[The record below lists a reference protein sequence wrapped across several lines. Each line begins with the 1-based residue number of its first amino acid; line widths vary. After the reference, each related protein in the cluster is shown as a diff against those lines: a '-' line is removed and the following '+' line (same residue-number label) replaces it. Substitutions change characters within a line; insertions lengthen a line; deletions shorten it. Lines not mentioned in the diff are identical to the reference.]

1 MKILS
6 ILCGLILSQ
15 SMCTNAAHFYGYV
28 RNPDGAAMP
37 NLAVQYQMVGDGE
50 CWYTDSGV
58 GCGDISRKTDVNGAY
73 ATTDISFAADYN
85 ARVYDTYSTYNFTPA
100 IYASYIDGANVLINF
115 TRTNTA
121 PGLDYT
127 GEASY
132 INDAVFPLVE
142 MSSNSFSF
150 RVKYTDE
157 NNDAP
162 LTGYP
167 RVLVKKGA
175 VVVSTLTMNYVSG
188 TNLAGAIYST
198 ATLLAPCSFY
208 TWTVEA
214 RDFNSTVTTTTL
226 TGLGPDVR
234 GFISGTVRDANSV
247 AMAGVTMTLTGDES
261 SAITTDVNGAYVFNW
276 VQTGA
281 YTVTPSSHAYYT
293 FTPVSR
299 STAALVNNIA
309 AWDFARNN
317 TGAAADYTNEAG
329 YTADMVEPN
338 IGVPENPF
346 IFRFTYI
353 DAENDMPAAGYPKLH
368 IKKGGLAVSGSPFTM
383 TAAAAG
389 DLDAMDGKIYAY
401 SKTLATMAVD
411 YTYYIEAKDAQN
423 GAVAATAELSGP
435 NVAHQP
441 TLTWTG
447 EAGYT
452 ADGVNPDT
460 GTVSNTY
467 AFHVK
472 YTDVDNL
479 APAAG
484 YPKIHILKAGAEIS
498 GSPFA
503 MSYLSGNHNT
513 GSIYSYQTALST
525 GIGYTYQ
532 YEALN
537 QSLYPAAIIA
547 GYGPQVRTKIAGY
560 VRDLASN
567 PLGSVTLTLS
577 GAESATYLTA
587 ADGYYEFLITTNT
600 FNVVASSHAYYTF
613 TPADRDYVDNQADLA
628 TENYTR
634 NSVAPVLTWTNEG
647 GYEADGVEPGIAQS
661 SNTFTFRIKYT
672 NSTGDAP
679 AAGYPRVLVK
689 RGGVVVST
697 LTMNYV
703 SGTNLAGAIYSTATL
718 LAPYNYTYVF
728 EAKDAFNTTADPATG
743 LGPDVR
749 GFISGTVRDANSAA
763 MSGVTLTLAGD
774 ADSALATGADGTFL
788 FPGLPAGG
796 NYTVTPSSHAY
807 YSFAPVSLSTA
818 ALVNNIA
825 AWDFARN
832 NTGAAADWTGEA
844 GYEAD
849 GVVPN
854 IGAPEN
860 PFIFRFT
867 YIDAENDMPAA
878 GYPKLHIKKGG
889 LAVSGSPFTMT
900 AAEAGDLDAMD
911 GKIYAYSKT
920 LATIGADYTYYIEAK
935 DAQNGAVAATAELS
949 GPNVA
954 HQPTLTW
961 AGVAGYIAD
970 GISPDTSTVAA
981 TYTYEI
987 KYTDVDNLAPAAGY
1001 PKIHILKAGAEIS
1014 GSPFAMSYL
1023 SGNHNTGSLYTYQTT
1038 LPFGMDYTYQFEAQN
1053 QYLSAAVT
1061 RGGYGPQVRS
1071 KISGYV
1077 KDLGNNPLSDI
1088 TLTLAGAEAKTY
1100 KTVSDGYFEFLI
1112 TTETY
1117 TVTPSSHA
1125 YYTFTPGQRDY
1136 LNQAADAAF
1145 EGFARD
1151 AIAPVLAWTG
1161 EAGYTSSVASPVVAM
1176 SSNTYTFRVNYLNAN
1191 NDGPAAGYPRVL
1203 VKKGAATVQT
1213 LTMNYVS
1220 GTNLA
1225 GAIYSTATLLAPCSF
1240 YTYTVEAK
1248 DIYDTTGTPLNETGP
1263 DVRAYI
1269 AGTVRD
1275 ANSAAM
1281 GGVTLTLAGNAAGSM
1296 VTVADGAYSFTM
1308 LPAGG
1313 NYTVTPSSHAYYT
1326 FTPVSRS
1333 TSLVTNL
1340 AGWDFARNNYAPTL
1354 TWSSE
1359 TNYEDIR
1366 GVWPS
1371 TGVTNDDTFIFKV
1384 VYEDVDD
1391 EAYKSLNLYLKKDG
1405 VVIST
1410 IPLTDCY
1417 GDFYSGL
1424 TCSYGTLISTSG
1436 VYAYRFGAVGR
1447 WDETITT
1454 PEKTFLSMLPP
1465 SAPTND
1471 AAVIEDNQTLVSSEV
1486 TLKWSAADPEGGPIT
1501 YAVYVSQNSS
1511 QVLSV
1516 RAGFRPAASAA
1527 ALVYTGTDTSY
1538 TLRNLVPGKTYY
1550 WKVNATNQYGVTT
1563 AGSVMSFTTLETAV
1577 NKVFNYPNPFNPTKT
1592 KTNIVFRV
1600 NSPQI
1605 VKIKIYSEYGDLVN
1619 TIEAAAAAGTNEV
1632 KFDGRD
1638 KSGQLLFNGSYIAKI
1653 ERAEGAAKCYILI
1666 VK

>member
-247 AMAGVTMTLTGDES
+247 DMAGVTMTLTGDES

-299 STAALVNNIA
+299 
-309 AWDFARNN
+309 
-317 TGAAADYTNEAG
+317 
-329 YTADMVEPN
+329 
-338 IGVPENPF
+338 
-346 IFRFTYI
+346 
-353 DAENDMPAAGYPKLH
+353 
-368 IKKGGLAVSGSPFTM
+368 
-383 TAAAAG
+383 
-389 DLDAMDGKIYAY
+389 
-401 SKTLATMAVD
+401 
-411 YTYYIEAKDAQN
+411 
-423 GAVAATAELSGP
+423 
-435 NVAHQP
+435 
-441 TLTWTG
+441 
-447 EAGYT
+447 
-452 ADGVNPDT
+452 
-460 GTVSNTY
+460 
-467 AFHVK
+467 
-472 YTDVDNL
+472 
-479 APAAG
+479 
-484 YPKIHILKAGAEIS
+484 
-498 GSPFA
+498 
-503 MSYLSGNHNT
+503 
-513 GSIYSYQTALST
+513 
-525 GIGYTYQ
+525 
-532 YEALN
+532 
-537 QSLYPAAIIA
+537 
-547 GYGPQVRTKIAGY
+547 
-560 VRDLASN
+560 
-567 PLGSVTLTLS
+567 
-577 GAESATYLTA
+577 
-587 ADGYYEFLITTNT
+587 
-600 FNVVASSHAYYTF
+600 
-613 TPADRDYVDNQADLA
+613 
-628 TENYTR
+628 
-634 NSVAPVLTWTNEG
+634 
-647 GYEADGVEPGIAQS
+647 
-661 SNTFTFRIKYT
+661 
-672 NSTGDAP
+672 
-679 AAGYPRVLVK
+679 
-689 RGGVVVST
+689 
-697 LTMNYV
+697 
-703 SGTNLAGAIYSTATL
+703 
-718 LAPYNYTYVF
+718 
-728 EAKDAFNTTADPATG
+728 
-743 LGPDVR
+743 
-749 GFISGTVRDANSAA
+749 
-763 MSGVTLTLAGD
+763 
-774 ADSALATGADGTFL
+774 
-788 FPGLPAGG
+788 
-796 NYTVTPSSHAY
+796 
-807 YSFAPVSLSTA
+807 STA

-900 AAEAGDLDAMD
+900 AAAAGDLDAMD

-920 LATIGADYTYYIEAK
+920 LATMAVDYTYYIEAK

-1125 YYTFTPGQRDY
+1125 YYTFTP
-1136 LNQAADAAF
+1136 
-1145 EGFARD
+1145 
-1151 AIAPVLAWTG
+1151 
-1161 EAGYTSSVASPVVAM
+1161 
-1176 SSNTYTFRVNYLNAN
+1176 
-1191 NDGPAAGYPRVL
+1191 
-1203 VKKGAATVQT
+1203 
-1213 LTMNYVS
+1213 
-1220 GTNLA
+1220 
-1225 GAIYSTATLLAPCSF
+1225 
-1240 YTYTVEAK
+1240 
-1248 DIYDTTGTPLNETGP
+1248 
-1263 DVRAYI
+1263 
-1269 AGTVRD
+1269 
-1275 ANSAAM
+1275 
-1281 GGVTLTLAGNAAGSM
+1281 
-1296 VTVADGAYSFTM
+1296 
-1308 LPAGG
+1308 
-1313 NYTVTPSSHAYYT
+1313 
-1326 FTPVSRS
+1326 VSRS

-1454 PEKTFLSMLPP
+1454 PAKTFLSMLPP